1 MTLDTHIYF
10 VPTLHLHQ
18 SLIKSGSWVQMGEC
32 TVHVRPSVDKDL
44 YAVILVALEAT
55 PCLERRQALRAV
67 ANEDASPSILRLSEP
82 VTRMIHDIKLPPEGP
97 VPLLSLSQLLRQ
109 NTTDWFELYQGRA
122 KRIKCR
128 SLIYDLNAVS
138 VRGDDHEDL
147 LVERLPLAPGSRQHH
162 ERIQHF
168 AQFGAFAARDLPA
181 CTICAS
187 YSRGAMITPTEEV
200 ESLLGLRDFDFE
212 VLLGSSSSRLVVTGN
227 PLVNSAA
234 MCNDARGS
242 GREPNAELFVA
253 LLVCMDGSRELH
265 VMLQTTEQINA
276 GCEILVDEGA
286 AFWEAWAKHRD
297 AMDEAREEALAGL
310 LTALGC

>member
-1 MTLDTHIYF
+1 MRIDTHIYF
-10 VPTLHLHQ
+10 VPALHLHQ
-18 SLIKSGSWVQMGEC
+18 NLIKSGSWVQMGEC

-44 YAVILVALEAT
+44 YAVILICPEAA

-67 ANEDASPSILRLSEP
+67 ANEDASPSIHLR
-82 VTRMIHDIKLPPEGP
+82 VRRMIHDIKLPPEGP

-147 LVERLPLAPGSRQHH
+147 IVERLPFAPGSRRQH

-187 YSRGAMITPTEEV
+187 YSRGAMMTPTEEV

-212 VLLGSSSSRLVVTGN
+212 VFLGLSSSRLVVTGN

-253 LLVCMDGSRELH
+253 LFVGMDGSRELH
-265 VMLQTTEQINA
+265 VMLQTTEQIKV
-276 GCEILVDEGA
+276 GSEILVDYGA
-286 AFWEAWAKHRD
+286 AFWKAWLQHKD
-297 AMDEAREEALAGL
+297 TMDNARGEALAGL
-310 LTALGC
+310 LAALGC

>member
-10 VPTLHLHQ
+10 VPTLHLHKN
-18 SLIKSGSWVQMGEC
+18 LINSGSWVQMGEC
-32 TVHVRPSVDKDL
+32 TVHVRPSADKDL
-44 YAVILVALEAT
+44 YAVILICPEAA

-67 ANEDASPSILRLSEP
+67 ANEDASPLILRLSDL

-128 SLIYDLNAVS
+128 SLINNLNAVS

-147 LVERLPLAPGSRQHH
+147 LVERLPLAPGLRQHH

-187 YSRGAMITPTEEV
+187 YSRGAMMTPTKEV
-200 ESLLGLRDFDFE
+200 ESSLGLRDFDFE
-212 VLLGSSSSRLVVTGN
+212 VLLGSSRSRLVVTGS

-253 LLVCMDGSRELH
+253 LFVGMDGSRELH
-265 VMLQTTEQINA
+265 VMLQTTEQIKA
-276 GCEILVDEGA
+276 GCEILVDYGA
-286 AFWEAWAKHRD
+286 AFWDAWAKHRD

>member
-55 PCLERRQALRAV
+55 PCLAV
-67 ANEDASPSILRLSEP
+67 ANEDASPSIFRLSEP

-147 LVERLPLAPGSRQHH
+147 IVERLPFAPGSRRQH

-187 YSRGAMITPTEEV
+187 YSDDPNRRG
-200 ESLLGLRDFDFE
+200 
-212 VLLGSSSSRLVVTGN
+212 
-227 PLVNSAA
+227 
-234 MCNDARGS
+234 
-242 GREPNAELFVA
+242 
-253 LLVCMDGSRELH
+253 
-265 VMLQTTEQINA
+265 
-276 GCEILVDEGA
+276 
-286 AFWEAWAKHRD
+286 
-297 AMDEAREEALAGL
+297 
-310 LTALGC
+310 

>member
-1 MTLDTHIYF
+1 M
-10 VPTLHLHQ
+10 
-18 SLIKSGSWVQMGEC
+18 
-32 TVHVRPSVDKDL
+32 
-44 YAVILVALEAT
+44 ILVALEAT

-67 ANEDASPSILRLSEP
+67 ANEDASPSILRPSDP

-128 SLIYDLNAVS
+128 SLINDLNAVS

-147 LVERLPLAPGSRQHH
+147 IVERLPFAPGSRQHH

-187 YSRGAMITPTEEV
+187 YSRGAMMTPTEEV

-276 GCEILVDEGA
+276 GCEILVDYGA
-286 AFWEAWAKHRD
+286 PFWVAWAKHRD

-310 LTALGC
+310 LAALGC

>member
-1 MTLDTHIYF
+1 
-10 VPTLHLHQ
+10 
-18 SLIKSGSWVQMGEC
+18 MGEC

-55 PCLERRQALRAV
+55 PCLERRQALKAV
-67 ANEDASPSILRLSEP
+67 ANEDASPSILRLSDP
-82 VTRMIHDIKLPPEGP
+82 VTRMMHDIKLPPEGP

-147 LVERLPLAPGSRQHH
+147 MVERLPFAPGSRKHH

-187 YSRGAMITPTEEV
+187 YSRGAMMTPTEEV
-200 ESLLGLRDFDFE
+200 ESSLGLRDFDFE
-212 VLLGSSSSRLVVTGN
+212 VLLGSSSSCLVVTGN

-253 LLVCMDGSRELH
+253 LFVCMDGSRELH
-265 VMLQTTEQINA
+265 VMLQTTEQIKA
-276 GCEILVDEGA
+276 GCEILVDYGA
-286 AFWEAWAKHRD
+286 TFWEAWAKHRD

>member
-1 MTLDTHIYF
+1 
-10 VPTLHLHQ
+10 
-18 SLIKSGSWVQMGEC
+18 
-32 TVHVRPSVDKDL
+32 
-44 YAVILVALEAT
+44 
-55 PCLERRQALRAV
+55 
-67 ANEDASPSILRLSEP
+67 
-82 VTRMIHDIKLPPEGP
+82 
-97 VPLLSLSQLLRQ
+97 
-109 NTTDWFELYQGRA
+109 
-122 KRIKCR
+122 
-128 SLIYDLNAVS
+128 
-138 VRGDDHEDL
+138 
-147 LVERLPLAPGSRQHH
+147 VERLPLAPGLRQHH

-212 VLLGSSSSRLVVTGN
+212 VVLSHSNRLVVTGN

-253 LLVCMDGSRELH
+253 LFVCMDGSREVH

-276 GCEILVDEGA
+276 GCEILVDYGA

>member
-10 VPTLHLHQ
+10 VPALHLHQ
-18 SLIKSGSWVQMGEC
+18 NLINSGSWVQMGEC

-44 YAVILVALEAT
+44 YAVILVCLEAT
-55 PCLERRQALRAV
+55 ACLERRQALRAV
-67 ANEDASPSILRLSEP
+67 ANEDVPPSIHPRDH
-82 VTRMIHDIKLPPEGP
+82 VTRLIHDIKLPPEGP

-109 NTTDWFELYQGRA
+109 NTTDWFELYEGRA

-128 SLIYDLNAVS
+128 SLIHDLNAVS

-147 LVERLPLAPGSRQHH
+147 IVERLPFAPGSRQHN
-162 ERIQHF
+162 QGTQCF
-168 AQFGAFAARDLPA
+168 AQFGAFAARDLQA
-181 CTICAS
+181 CSICAS
-187 YSRGAMITPTEEV
+187 YSRGAMMNPVEEV
-200 ESLLGLRDFDFE
+200 ESTLGLRDFDFE
-212 VLLGSSSSRLVVTGN
+212 VLLGSSRSRLVVTGN

-265 VMLQTTEQINA
+265 VMLQIMEQIKA
-276 GCEILVDEGA
+276 GCEILVDYGA

>member
-1 MTLDTHIYF
+1 
-10 VPTLHLHQ
+10 
-18 SLIKSGSWVQMGEC
+18 MGEC

-44 YAVILVALEAT
+44 YAVILICPEAA

-67 ANEDASPSILRLSEP
+67 ANEDASPSIHLR
-82 VTRMIHDIKLPPEGP
+82 VRRMIHDIKLPPEGP
-97 VPLLSLSQLLRQ
+97 VPLVSLSQLLRH

-147 LVERLPLAPGSRQHH
+147 IVERLPFAPGSRRQH

-187 YSRGAMITPTEEV
+187 YSRGAMMTPTEEV

-212 VLLGSSSSRLVVTGN
+212 VLLGSSRSRLVVTGN

-265 VMLQTTEQINA
+265 VMLQITEQIKA
-276 GCEILVDEGA
+276 GCEILVDYGA

-310 LTALGC
+310 LIALG

>member
-1 MTLDTHIYF
+1 MRIDTHIYF
-10 VPTLHLHQ
+10 VPALHLHKN
-18 SLIKSGSWVQMGEC
+18 LINSGSWVQMGEC

-67 ANEDASPSILRLSEP
+67 ANEDASPSILRLSDP

-128 SLIYDLNAVS
+128 SLIHDLNAVS

-147 LVERLPLAPGSRQHH
+147 IVERLPFAPGSRQHN

-181 CTICAS
+181 YTICAS
-187 YSRGAMITPTEEV
+187 YSRGAKMTPTEEV
-200 ESLLGLRDFDFE
+200 ESSLGLRDFDFE

-253 LLVCMDGSRELH
+253 LFVCMDGSRELH
-265 VMLQTTEQINA
+265 VMLQTTEQIKA
-276 GCEILVDEGA
+276 GCEILVDYGA

>member
-1 MTLDTHIYF
+1 
-10 VPTLHLHQ
+10 
-18 SLIKSGSWVQMGEC
+18 MGEC

-67 ANEDASPSILRLSEP
+67 ANEDASPSILRLSDP

-97 VPLLSLSQLLRQ
+97 VPLLSLSQLVQ
-109 NTTDWFELYQGRA
+109 QKTTDWFELYEGRA

-138 VRGDDHEDL
+138 VRGVDHEDL
-147 LVERLPLAPGSRQHH
+147 IVERLPFAPGSRQHH

-212 VLLGSSSSRLVVTGN
+212 VLLGSSRSRLVVTGN

-253 LLVCMDGSRELH
+253 LFVGMDGSRELH
-265 VMLQTTEQINA
+265 VMLQTTEQIKV
-276 GCEILVDEGA
+276 GCEILVDYGA

>member
-1 MTLDTHIYF
+1 
-10 VPTLHLHQ
+10 
-18 SLIKSGSWVQMGEC
+18 MGEC

-67 ANEDASPSILRLSEP
+67 ANEDASPSILRLSDL
-82 VTRMIHDIKLPPEGP
+82 VTRMIHDIKLPLEGP

-147 LVERLPLAPGSRQHH
+147 IVEPLPFAPGSRQHH

-187 YSRGAMITPTEEV
+187 YSRGAKMTPTEEV
-200 ESLLGLRDFDFE
+200 ESSLGLRDFDFE
-212 VLLGSSSSRLVVTGN
+212 VLLGSSSSCLVVTGN

-242 GREPNAELFVA
+242 GREPNDELFVA
-253 LLVCMDGSRELH
+253 LFVCMDGSRELH
-265 VMLQTTEQINA
+265 VMLQTTEQIKA
-276 GCEILVDEGA
+276 GCEILVDYGA

>member
-1 MTLDTHIYF
+1 MKIDTHIYF
-10 VPTLHLHQ
+10 VPALHLHKN
-18 SLIKSGSWVQMGEC
+18 LINSGSWVQMGEC

-55 PCLERRQALRAV
+55 PCLERRQALKAV
-67 ANEDASPSILRLSEP
+67 ANEDASPSILRLSDL

-147 LVERLPLAPGSRQHH
+147 IEERLPFAPGSRRQH

-187 YSRGAMITPTEEV
+187 YSRGAMMTPTEEV

-227 PLVNSAA
+227 PLVA

-253 LLVCMDGSRELH
+253 LFVGMDGSRELH
-265 VMLQTTEQINA
+265 VMLQTTEQIKA
-276 GCEILVDEGA
+276 GSEILVDYGA
-286 AFWEAWAKHRD
+286 AFWKAWLQHKD
-297 AMDEAREEALAGL
+297 F
-310 LTALGC
+310 

>member
-10 VPTLHLHQ
+10 VPTLHLHKN
-18 SLIKSGSWVQMGEC
+18 LINSGSWVQMGEC
-32 TVHVRPSVDKDL
+32 TVHVRPSADKDL
-44 YAVILVALEAT
+44 YAVILICPEAA

-82 VTRMIHDIKLPPEGP
+82 VTRMIHDIMLPPEGP
-97 VPLLSLSQLLRQ
+97 VPLVSLSQLLRH

-128 SLIYDLNAVS
+128 SLIHDLNAVS

-147 LVERLPLAPGSRQHH
+147 IVERLPFAPGSRQHN
-162 ERIQHF
+162 ERTQCF

-187 YSRGAMITPTEEV
+187 YSRGAMMTPTEEV

-242 GREPNAELFVA
+242 GREPNAELFV
-253 LLVCMDGSRELH
+253 
-265 VMLQTTEQINA
+265 T
-276 GCEILVDEGA
+276 
-286 AFWEAWAKHRD
+286 
-297 AMDEAREEALAGL
+297 
-310 LTALGC
+310 